1 MHSQYIAC
9 LSTVAVF
16 VCICPKNMTPFCL
29 HNKSIPI
36 LCQTI
41 QHMMIFCHLQPKR
54 HLHIYIESSY
64 YTVWTLL
71 HNQTNQTNSANLAI
85 CAAFLV
91 VKIISSD
98 HFLLLTIISS
108 HSMSIKSKKLEF
120 FPKFQ
125 KFALWISWF
134 NFAYNSKTGAFLCKP
149 SWIYFKYIKM

>member
-1 MHSQYIAC
+1 MHLKSVYKRMFLYKWPLYDLFWPFFSHTYVYLSQNWGSDGHFEV
-9 LSTVAVF
+9 LNRS
-16 VCICPKNMTPFCL
+16 
-29 HNKSIPI
+29 
-36 LCQTI
+36 
-41 QHMMIFCHLQPKR
+41 
-54 HLHIYIESSY
+54 
-64 YTVWTLL
+64 TVWTLL